1 MLDGHSSPRTMIRSP
16 FLSAPAPAPEPAP
29 EPPGDIAAA
38 LDLLDKR
45 RLVLSIHDACF
56 PAAPGE
62 DLGRG
67 SPYTRGGLAFL
78 GFARELGFDGVQLG
92 PQGQTSR
99 GNPSPYDG
107 TLFSRN
113 LLSLDPYALADDP
126 AWAGLIGPGLLAR
139 IAAENPQPDGLRTA
153 HAHAHDA
160 CHAVLAD
167 AYRAFVT
174 RRAAG
179 DPAVASL
186 ADALREFT
194 ARHAWLRADA
204 LYHALS
210 AHHAGAHHRD
220 WPAEDEARFDAVLMA
235 PPPGMESLYQARL
248 DELEQRFAEPM
259 ERYALGQLIVHRQHD
274 AFRAAANAWG
284 MRVYGDLQV
293 GLSACDAWQ
302 RARVCLADYRMG
314 APPSRTNPEGQPWGY
329 AVLDPDQVR
338 DASGAPGPALAFFL
352 ARVEKSLDEFDGL
365 RIDHPHGLVCPW
377 VYRAGDPDPLHAVQH
392 GARLFCSPHLSEHP
406 GLLRHAI
413 VRPEQLSPDPATPRY
428 ADDWVRDLD
437 PDQVDRYAVLID
449 ALVDTARARGAV
461 ADDLVCE
468 VLSTQPYPLARVCA
482 RHGLGR
488 FRVTQKAN
496 LDRED
501 DVYRSEN
508 ARPEDWIM
516 VGNHDTAPIWRLAR
530 QWQES
535 DMAGRQAQYLARRLR
550 PDLHALD
557 AAASAALARELAG
570 DVRKLVHAKLADIFA
585 SAARHVQIFF
595 ADLLGMDDVYNA
607 PGTVGEHNWSL
618 RVPPDYAT
626 RHAAAAARGESLD
639 LACVLA
645 LALRARGAAFAQA
658 HASLLE
664 RLERRVTWWRLA
676 R

>member
-1 MLDGHSSPRTMIRSP
+1 MIRSP
-16 FLSAPAPAPEPAP
+16 SQSAPAPAPA
-29 EPPGDIAAA
+29 GDIAAA

-45 RLVLSIHDACF
+45 RLILSIHDASF

-67 SPYTRGGLAFL
+67 SPYSRGGLGFL

-99 GNPSPYDG
+99 DNPSPYDG

-113 LLSLDPYALADDP
+113 LLSLDLHALADDP
-126 AWAGLIGPGLLAR
+126 AWAGLISRDLLAR
-139 IAAENPQPDGLRTA
+139 IAAENPRPDGLRTA
-153 HAHAHDA
+153 HTHAHDA
-160 CHAVLAD
+160 CQAVLAD
-167 AYRAFVT
+167 AYRALVV

-179 DPAVASL
+179 DPAVAPL
-186 ADALREFT
+186 ADALRAFT
-194 ARHAWLRADA
+194 ARHHAWLPADA
-204 LYHALS
+204 LYQALS

-220 WPAEDEARFDAVLMA
+220 WPAEGEARFDAVLMA

-248 DELEQRFAEPM
+248 GELEQRFAEPI

-293 GLSACDAWQ
+293 GLSSCDAWQ
-302 RARVCLADYRMG
+302 RTQVCLADYRMG

-329 AVLDPDQVR
+329 PVLDPDQVR
-338 DASGAPGPALAFFL
+338 DAAGAPGPALAFFL
-352 ARVEKSLDEFDGL
+352 ARVEKALDEFDGL

-392 GARLFCSPHLSEHP
+392 GARLFCSPHLSDHP
-406 GLLRHAI
+406 GLARHAI

-428 ADDWVRDLD
+428 ADDWVRELD
-437 PDQVDRYAVLID
+437 SDQVDRYAVLID
-449 ALVDTARARGAV
+449 ALVATARARGAV
-461 ADDLVCE
+461 AQNDADAFVCE

-496 LDRED
+496 LDRPD

-535 DMAGRQAQYLARRLR
+535 DMAGRQAEYLARRLR
-550 PDLHALD
+550 PDL
-557 AAASAALARELAG
+557 AAAAGAALATELAA

-618 RVPPDYAT
+618 RVPPDYAR
-626 RHAAAAARGESLD
+626 RHAAAAARGEALD

-645 LALRARGAAFAQA
+645 LALRARGPAFAHA

-664 RLERRVTWWRLA
+664 RLERRVTWWPLGPRA
-676 R
+676 